1 MIRLKK
7 ELVEAHGRA
16 QIASVPT
23 HISPTNK
30 IVVVKP
36 SRNYK

>member
-7 ELVEAHGRA
+7 EFFEAHGRA

-23 HISPTNK
+23 HTPPTKK

-36 SRNYK
+36 NRNYK